1 MKAKAGGKEG
11 RPEGMSGGA
20 GMGKP
25 GGRIGTGMKF
35 LLVSCLVYVV
45 ACVASPELAL
55 SAISVFLRMV
65 VNILPALALV
75 LGMMFAVNLLL
86 EPGKIARYLGRESG
100 AKGWLIAI
108 GGGILS
114 AGPIYAWYP
123 MLAELRKHGMKDSLI
138 AAFLYNRAVKIPLIP
153 VMVYYF
159 GWAFTALIMIY
170 MIVFSIINGLIV
182 GFNGGVKDEHSG

>member
-11 RPEGMSGGA
+11 RSEGNPRGRA
-20 GMGKP
+20 G
-25 GGRIGTGMKF
+25 IGMKF

-45 ACVASPELAL
+45 AGVASPGLAL
-55 SAISVFLRMV
+55 SAFSVFLRMM

-75 LGMMFAVNLLL
+75 FGMMLAVNLLL
-86 EPGKIARYLGRESG
+86 EPGKIARYLGKESG

-138 AAFLYNRAVKIPLIP
+138 AAFLYNRAVKIPLMP
-153 VMVYYF
+153 LMVYYF
-159 GWAFTALIMIY
+159 GWMFTAVFTFYIV
-170 MIVFSIINGLIV
+170 VFSIINGLIV
-182 GFNGGVKDEHSG
+182 GYRGGVKHEGSG